1 MGPLCAHF
9 IQFLKSQINLLK
21 SGVYLKLNYRTQFAD
36 YIREVDHHHH
46 IIPPTLMLLV
56 SLISLSM
63 SEASPLSLDGSC
75 WRMVPSPAQLYRLMD
90 GFPPAAPERYTQ
102 NNKRSKF
109 ITNSVLIFPRQRCV
123 HQPLHWYCSMR
134 LVAWDLTRLACQ
146 MQKLT
151 AFGGC

>member
-9 IQFLKSQINLLK
+9 IQFSKSQINLLK

-36 YIREVDHHHH
+36 YIREVNHHHH

-75 WRMVPSPAQLYRLMD
+75 
-90 GFPPAAPERYTQ
+90 
-102 NNKRSKF
+102 
-109 ITNSVLIFPRQRCV
+109 
-123 HQPLHWYCSMR
+123 
-134 LVAWDLTRLACQ
+134 
-146 MQKLT
+146 
-151 AFGGC
+151 